1 MGSPDA
7 VPQKTK
13 GREQEA
19 KDAMGARLKAK
30 LELHKAD
37 RAAKQIVVAD
47 RMAATQARARRGS
60 GWGSSSSSSSSSSTA
75 SRGQSMLNRAKRASV
90 MTARLTAPTAEP
102 RAGTHRRITAA
113 EAASA
118 RRFGSAPSPAAAAAA
133 RIQIVPPRA
142 SDALGASGVR
152 MTFGGASAAPPRP
165 VLKRPAPDLPGPDVK
180 RSRTSPPPAAPPP
193 RTQAARPASIFL
205 PRRPVKRP

>member
-90 MTARLTAPTAEP
+90 MTCSSGLRQTCPGQTSSA
-102 RAGTHRRITAA
+102 H
-113 EAASA
+113 A
-118 RRFGSAPSPAAAAAA
+118 RRRRRQRRRHGRRLLAPPASFCRAAPSSG
-133 RIQIVPPRA
+133 PRLA
-142 SDALGASGVR
+142 KHCLYS
-152 MTFGGASAAPPRP
+152 
-165 VLKRPAPDLPGPDVK
+165 
-180 RSRTSPPPAAPPP
+180 
-193 RTQAARPASIFL
+193 
-205 PRRPVKRP
+205 